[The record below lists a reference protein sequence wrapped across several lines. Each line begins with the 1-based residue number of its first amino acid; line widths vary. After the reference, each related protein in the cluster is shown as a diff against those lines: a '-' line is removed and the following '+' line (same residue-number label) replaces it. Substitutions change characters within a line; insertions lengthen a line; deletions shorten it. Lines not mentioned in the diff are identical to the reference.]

1 MFGQPSN
8 INYENNPMNAQLCN
22 HQAAAD
28 HLTIPAN
35 TLQHWRTTGA
45 QQIPFIKVGRRVMYR
60 VSDLDKWFDQR
71 TFSHTG
77 EYQAGGSDH
86 E

>member
-1 MFGQPSN
+1 MKQLK
-8 INYENNPMNAQLCN
+8 NNSG
-22 HQAAAD
+22 AAD
-28 HLTIPAN
+28 YIGIPIA

-60 VSDLDKWFDQR
+60 VSDLDQWLDQH
-71 TFSHTG
+71 TYKHTG
-77 EYQAGGSDH
+77 EYQAGGSNH

>member
-1 MFGQPSN
+1 MKRLQNSLN
-8 INYENNPMNAQLCN
+8 
-22 HQAAAD
+22 AAD
-28 HLTIPAN
+28 YIGIPAN
-35 TLQHWRTTGA
+35 TLQYWRTTGA

-60 VSDLDKWFDQR
+60 VSDLDKWLDQR

>member
-1 MFGQPSN
+1 
-8 INYENNPMNAQLCN
+8 MNAQFRN
-22 HQAAAD
+22 HEAAAG
-28 HLTIPAN
+28 HLNIPAN

-60 VSDLDKWFDQR
+60 ISDLDQWLDQHTYR
-71 TFSHTG
+71 HTG
-77 EYQAGGSDH
+77 EYQAGGAH

>member
-1 MFGQPSN
+1 MKRL
-8 INYENNPMNAQLCN
+8 ENSLY
-22 HQAAAD
+22 AAGYIG
-28 HLTIPAN
+28 IPAN

-60 VSDLDKWFDQR
+60 LSDLDEWLAQHTYK
-71 TFSHTG
+71 HTG
-77 EYQAGGSDH
+77 EYQAGGTHH

>member
-1 MFGQPSN
+1 MKRLQNSLN
-8 INYENNPMNAQLCN
+8 
-22 HQAAAD
+22 AAD
-28 HLTIPAN
+28 HITVPAN

-60 VSDLDKWFDQR
+60 ISDLDEWLAQHTYK
-71 TFSHTG
+71 HTG
-77 EYQAGGSDH
+77 EYIKIGADH

>member
-1 MFGQPSN
+1 MKRLQNSLN
-8 INYENNPMNAQLCN
+8 
-22 HQAAAD
+22 AAD
-28 HLTIPAN
+28 YIGIPAN

-60 VSDLDKWFDQR
+60 VSDLDKWLDQR

-77 EYQAGGSDH
+77 EYQAGGSDY

>member
-1 MFGQPSN
+1 MKRLQDSLN
-8 INYENNPMNAQLCN
+8 
-22 HQAAAD
+22 AAD
-28 HLTIPAN
+28 YIGIPAN
-35 TLQHWRTTGA
+35 TLQYWRTTGA

-60 VSDLDKWFDQR
+60 VSDLDKWLDQR

>member
-1 MFGQPSN
+1 MKRLQDSLN
-8 INYENNPMNAQLCN
+8 
-22 HQAAAD
+22 AAD
-28 HLTIPAN
+28 YIGIPAN
-35 TLQHWRTTGA
+35 TLQYWRTTGA

-60 VSDLDKWFDQR
+60 VSDLDKWLDQR

-77 EYQAGGSDH
+77 EYQAGGSDY